1 MRGRE
6 LGEGGTGGRE
16 GGREVAEGGMSGG
29 GGGREVWE
37 GGGVERWGR

>member
-1 MRGRE
+1 MGGIRGRG
-6 LGEGGTGGRE
+6 LGEGGRE
-16 GGREVAEGGMSGG
+16 RREVAEGGMSGG